1 MLLADLTDIRCEEI
15 ESLAYQ
21 GTCPDTKLISARV
34 YQKQFSDSCIC
45 LDSGDVR
52 SALEDSRR
60 CNLLPEVPG
69 QSRISRTR
77 SKNYELIGETEQESI
92 GCLGARLD
100 WIAVRIAGACPDGR
114 RTNETQ

>member
-1 MLLADLTDIRCEEI
+1 MDIRCQEI
-15 ESLAYQ
+15 ESLVYQ
-21 GTCPDTKLISARV
+21 GTCPDTKLNSARV
-34 YQKQFSDSCIC
+34 YQKKFGDSCIC

-77 SKNYELIGETEQESI
+77 SINYELIGETKQESFDD
-92 GCLGARLD
+92 LGTRLG

>member
-1 MLLADLTDIRCEEI
+1 MLLADLTGIRCEEI

-21 GTCPDTKLISARV
+21 GTCPDTNLNSARV
-34 YQKQFSDSCIC
+34 YQKK
-45 LDSGDVR
+45 
-52 SALEDSRR
+52 SAIVAFVGIPATYGRR

-92 GCLGARLD
+92 VCLGARLG